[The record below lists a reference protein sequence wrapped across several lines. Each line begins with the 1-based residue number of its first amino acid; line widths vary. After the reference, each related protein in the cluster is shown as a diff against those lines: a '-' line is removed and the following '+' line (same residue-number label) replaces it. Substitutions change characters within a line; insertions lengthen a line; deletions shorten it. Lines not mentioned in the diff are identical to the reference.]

1 MAAVPTGEPINPD
14 AALPAADYSKS
25 FTGRTTNQLFDIIT
39 CEVRLIVQT
48 SAIPQ
53 VIGELAKRNFI
64 TVTDVKLRPVDSFG
78 AAEEGFIY
86 GAAPVSAVSLK
97 LETIWL
103 REWTGPF
110 MPDDLRSRLNTS
122 GMLLGAGAP
131 AGDAPTDGT
140 DPAAA
145 PADAPQG

>member
-1 MAAVPTGEPINPD
+1 
-14 AALPAADYSKS
+14 
-25 FTGRTTNQLFDIIT
+25 
-39 CEVRLIVQT
+39 
-48 SAIPQ
+48 
-53 VIGELAKRNFI
+53 
-64 TVTDVKLRPVDSFG
+64 VDSFA
-78 AAEEGFIY
+78 AAEEGYIY

-131 AGDAPTDGT
+131 AGDATTDGT